1 MFCRNCGRE
10 HDNLAVV
17 CMNCGV
23 AVGTGNN
30 FCPNCGIQTN
40 PGSYVCPNCG
50 ITLYQTQ
57 IAAEQKSKIVA
68 GILGILLGAF
78 GVHNFYLGY
87 TGKAVARTSYNECL
101 IEYVEARCS
110 NTDVY
115 PLTDDLILILQRASE
130 LKGWADFDNDKSDYL
145 FKNSETGERIPG
157 ADPEIA
163 WMYCVCY

>member
-87 TGKAVARTSYNECL
+87 TGKAVAQLLITLLTCGAGSFITSIWGL
-101 IEYVEARCS
+101 IEG
-110 NTDVY
+110 
-115 PLTDDLILILQRASE
+115 ILILTGSIDKDANNIP
-130 LKGWADFDNDKSDYL
+130 LKD
-145 FKNSETGERIPG
+145 
-157 ADPEIA
+157 
-163 WMYCVCY
+163 

>member
-30 FCPNCGIQTN
+30 FCPNCGVRTN
-40 PGSYVCPNCG
+40 PGSYVCSNCG
-50 ITLYQTQ
+50 ITLCQTQ

-68 GILGILLGAF
+68 GILGILLGSL

-87 TGKAVARTSYNECL
+87 IGKGVAQLLITLLSCGTGATITSIWGL
-101 IEYVEARCS
+101 IEG
-110 NTDVY
+110 
-115 PLTDDLILILQRASE
+115 ILILTGSIDKDANNIP
-130 LKGWADFDNDKSDYL
+130 LKD
-145 FKNSETGERIPG
+145 
-157 ADPEIA
+157 
-163 WMYCVCY
+163 